1 MATKIALLV
10 FSSLIALQATT
21 DSFAS
26 ADLPICEVEG
36 RGFRLVLSTGSRL
49 PIGSSEF
56 LKLATGN
63 ECVAPAKPYDCNI
76 SLTRTNLSE
85 RYGNHCRLIE
95 NSPSSFDYYSLT
107 LGGEA
112 EAFATGTCYKVECQ
126 YGGEGGGRRVVYDN
140 AAYCTE
146 KPSDRA
152 LEKLGVLK
160 QLGFCK

>member
-1 MATKIALLV
+1 MGLRIAVLLIFFAF
-10 FSSLIALQATT
+10 FSSP
-21 DSFAS
+21 SFAFR
-26 ADLPICEVEG
+26 DQPICEVDG
-36 RGFRLVLSTGSRL
+36 RSFRLVLSTGSRL
-49 PIGSSEF
+49 TLSGAEF
-56 LKLATGN
+56 LKLALGN
-63 ECVAPAKPYDCNI
+63 ECVAPAKPYDCKI

-107 LGGEA
+107 MGTEA

-140 AAYCTE
+140 AAYCTDN
-146 KPSDRA
+146 PSDRA
-152 LEKLGVLK
+152 LEKLGVMK